1 MIKPKNQK
9 QESSEK
15 YPNTKEKETKL
26 QYLIGEYTPPKRRKV
41 IDAKIKIRRCPKNVY
56 L

>member
-26 QYLIGEYTPPKRRKV
+26 
-41 IDAKIKIRRCPKNVY
+41 
-56 L
+56 